1 MENHGDEFHSR
12 KEKLLKKDNL
22 DLHKG
27 KVIQRVHQA
36 CHRDPEPCHLHWSWQ
51 SKCSTPCSVGHRL
64 VKNTWSGL
72 PSGGMGHG
80 PQQLMDS
87 YLGIWGASSDVSS
100 QKRLKQSLSISRQ
113 VYSVDS
119 KQEITGWQIQT
130 DVFQCVFRIFHL
142 FNIRI
147 LKTDVSRELSHN
159 IGVCNKVLSL
169 RLGPQCHK
177 SLNFFP
183 SLQLPPYIIYSLNV
197 SLKLWSDPQ
206 FPLWTISPVH
216 PQTPSHIG
224 LKLHKAFLWV

>member
-1 MENHGDEFHSR
+1 MSTRHVTGILSPVIYTGVDNPNAALAAVLATGLWKTHGQDCQVGGWDMALNSWWTATWEYGEQAQMFPLR
-12 KEKLLKKDNL
+12 RGWGNPLALV
-22 DLHKG
+22 G
-27 KVIQRVHQA
+27 KFTV
-36 CHRDPEPCHLHWSWQ
+36 
-51 SKCSTPCSVGHRL
+51 
-64 VKNTWSGL
+64 
-72 PSGGMGHG
+72 
-80 PQQLMDS
+80 
-87 YLGIWGASSDVSS
+87 
-100 QKRLKQSLSISRQ
+100 
-113 VYSVDS
+113 VDS
-119 KQEITGWQIQT
+119 KQEITGWRRQT

-142 FNIRI
+142 FNSRI

-159 IGVCNKVLSL
+159 TGVRNKVLSL

-197 SLKLWSDPQ
+197 SLKIWSDPQ